1 MKSRKKKEHFERVPG
16 APEPVVYE
24 VKRRSRFSEVDAMAI
39 VWHGRYAT
47 FFEEASAELGRTVG
61 LSYKDFF
68 DAGLRAPIVEFHID
82 YYKPL
87 YLDEEFT
94 TRASLVWHEG
104 ARINTEYQLIK
115 RDGSLAASGYTV
127 QLLVDAGNGEP
138 LYVSP
143 ELLIKCRE
151 KWKAGAF
158 R

>member
-1 MKSRKKKEHFERVPG
+1 MKPRKKKEYFERIPG

-68 DAGLRAPIVEFHID
+68 DAGLRAPIVELHID
-82 YYKPL
+82 YYMPL

-94 TRASLVWHEG
+94 TRASLVWHDG
-104 ARINTEYQLIK
+104 SRINTEYHLIK
-115 RDGSLAASGYTV
+115 RDGGLAASGYMV
-127 QLLVDAGNGEP
+127 QLLVDAGTGEP

-143 ELLIKCRE
+143 ELLVRCRE